1 MLPSGGMK
9 LLAALLLAFAAP
21 LHAQE
26 APDWFEQ
33 TFLDVREDVA
43 SAAKGGKRL
52 MLYFWLEGCPYCKQL
67 VETTF
72 QDPKVV
78 AKTRRGFLPVSINVR
93 GAREVTWTDG
103 KAMSEKELTSLLK
116 VRWTPTLIF
125 FDESAAIVLRV
136 SGYQSSEQ
144 FDRVLDQAL
153 GRP

>member
-1 MLPSGGMK
+1 VRLFF
-9 LLAALLLAFAAP
+9 ALLLAFAAP

-43 SAAKGGKRL
+43 AAGKDGKRL

-72 QDPKVV
+72 QDPKIV

-103 KAMSEKELTSLLK
+103 STLTEKELASLLQ
-116 VRWTPTLIF
+116 VRWTPTLVF
-125 FDESAAIVLRV
+125 FDEKARIAVRV
-136 SGYQSSEQ
+136 SGYQSPEE
-144 FDRVLDQAL
+144 FDRLLDRAL
-153 GRP
+153 AAP